1 MKYNRSEIM
10 KAAWSN
16 YRIWQYVPGYTFAR
30 ALQLAWHYAKK
41 AAEEAEKAVVLYNV
55 VGYKLHNGSERVIAS
70 GVDSD
75 TAARLKWE
83 NGCQYD
89 VVEIRKIA

>member
-16 YRIWQYVPGYTFAR
+16 YRLWQYVPGYTFAR

-41 AAEEAEKAVVLYNV
+41 AAEEAKPVVLYNV
-55 VGYKLHNGSERVIAS
+55 VGYKLHNGSREVIAK
-70 GVDSD
+70 GVNSD
-75 TAARLKWE
+75 RAAEIKWQ
-83 NGCQYD
+83 NQCQYD
-89 VVEIRKIA
+89 GIEIVKAA